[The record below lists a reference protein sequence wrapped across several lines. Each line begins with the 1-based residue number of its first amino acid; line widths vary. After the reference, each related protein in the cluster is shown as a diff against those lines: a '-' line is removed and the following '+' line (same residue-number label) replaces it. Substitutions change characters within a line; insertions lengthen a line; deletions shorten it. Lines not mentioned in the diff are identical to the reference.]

1 MKKRVQIKPDDHY
14 LPRGVFN
21 ESKRKSFSPSHHHC
35 KKLFWDTICD
45 IKHDDIYRTWMSDSK
60 DEVIQ
65 CLAEHQNEK
74 IYTSNIV
81 DIVILALA
89 TVANITIV
97 AYYLDDLTIT
107 NHVFK
112 PTQKYSIAN
121 ILRCVSSMAI
131 TI

>member
-1 MKKRVQIKPDDHY
+1 
-14 LPRGVFN
+14 
-21 ESKRKSFSPSHHHC
+21 
-35 KKLFWDTICD
+35 
-45 IKHDDIYRTWMSDSK
+45 MSDSK

-81 DIVILALA
+81 DIVIFALA

-97 AYYLDDLTIT
+97 AYYLDDLTVT
-107 NHVFK
+107 NDVFK

-121 ILRCVSSMAI
+121 IFEVCFINGHYDLIVNATACTELDHESIILKQDFKTAAKEKLQKPPPSKI
-131 TI
+131 QHYLHFF

>member
-1 MKKRVQIKPDDHY
+1 MFFV
-14 LPRGVFN
+14 
-21 ESKRKSFSPSHHHC
+21 ESSPLQ
-35 KKLFWDTICD
+35 KTIWDTICD

-81 DIVILALA
+81 DIVIFALA

-97 AYYLDDLTIT
+97 AYYLDDLTVT

-121 ILRCVSSMAI
+121 ILKCVSSMAI